1 LTGSR
6 ELVFIHT
13 LQRRLKILTIRFC
26 RPRLVLLIAL
36 LFCPF
41 AAQSQKPASQ
51 NSSSGATLQIR
62 GDVEQTLKLG
72 ASELAK
78 LPRRTGQAKDHNGSL
93 VKFEGVALVEALKL
107 AGVPFGDLLKGR
119 NLTKYLLVEAADA
132 YQVVFALPE
141 LDPAYTDKFVL
152 LADRRD
158 GQPLANSEGAFRL
171 VVPDEKMQARWLRQ
185 ITTLTVI
192 RATDEKAK
200 SGAQQ

>member
-6 ELVFIHT
+6 ELVFIHA
-13 LQRRLKILTIRFC
+13 LQRRLKNLIIRC
-26 RPRLVLLIAL
+26 SHTRLVLLIAL
-36 LFCPF
+36 LCCSFT
-41 AAQSQKPASQ
+41 AQSQNPASQ
-51 NSSSGATLQIR
+51 NPSSGATLQIR
-62 GDVEQTLKLG
+62 GDVEQPLKLG
-72 ASELAK
+72 AGDLAK
-78 LPRRTGQAKDHNGSL
+78 LPRRAVQAKDHDGSL
-93 VKFEGVALVEALKL
+93 VKYEGVALVEVLKL

-141 LDPAYTDKFVL
+141 LDPAYTDRVVL

-158 GQPLANSEGAFRL
+158 GKPLAHSEGAFRL
-171 VVPDEKMQARWLRQ
+171 VVPDEKMPARWIRQ

-200 SGAQQ
+200 SGAKQ

>member
-1 LTGSR
+1 M
-6 ELVFIHT
+6 
-13 LQRRLKILTIRFC
+13 TIRFLNI
-26 RPRLVLLIAL
+26 RAVVLLAL
-36 LFCPF
+36 LFCPLT
-41 AAQSQKPASQ
+41 ANSQ
-51 NSSSGATLQIR
+51 NPVSQSSSSTATLTIR

-72 ASELAK
+72 ASDIAK
-78 LPRRTGQAKDHNGSL
+78 LPRRTVQAKDHEGNL
-93 VKFEGVALVEALKL
+93 VKFEGVALCDVLKL

-141 LDPAYTDKFVL
+141 LDPAYTDKVVL

-158 GQPLANSEGAFRL
+158 GKPLSEKEGAFRL
-171 VVPDEKMQARWLRQ
+171 VVSDEKMQARWIRQ

-200 SGAQQ
+200 SGAKR